1 MCGGLPL
8 AISVVAPMLTE
19 IPQSDWEEKILDS
32 ISKRKLDPDVMGRFD
47 DKVRGLL
54 LC

>member
-8 AISVVAPMLTE
+8 AIEVMAPMLTE

-32 ISKRKLDPDVMGRFD
+32 ISKRKLDPDVTGRFD
-47 DKVRGLL
+47 NKVRDWLL
-54 LC
+54 W

>member
-19 IPQSDWEEKILDS
+19 IPQCDWEKKILDS
-32 ISKRKLDPDVMGRFD
+32 ISKRKRDPDVTGAFD
-47 DKVRGLL
+47 EEVRGLL
-54 LC
+54 L